1 MTEFHLDWETRAVPP
16 LDEVGL
22 DVYLADP
29 SAQIIMGQYA
39 RGDQTVKV
47 WEPHKSPQIPAELED
62 ALLDPFTIIHSWGAN
77 FERQV
82 AKTILGIDKPVTEWV
97 CTMAHARY
105 AGLPGTL
112 HGAGEILGL
121 GDKAKLRLG
130 GGKTGK
136 GAAMIRLFCEP
147 VDKGGKETLF
157 GLSEPTFNTPYTHPR
172 EWAQFCEYGR
182 MDVEAERAA
191 GKKLAPFVMSEEE
204 LETWRLDSKIN
215 ETGWPVDS
223 LLVQNARAI
232 ALRTR
237 EPLLARIKELTG
249 VDNPESRNQI
259 IEWAAGQGYL
269 FDSLGKDFISRALAG
284 ECKLTSEGRE
294 VLEIRLQTAKSS
306 VSKYTALADMTAD
319 DARLRYQ
326 YTYYGAHTGRWAA
339 HGVNVGNLLR
349 PTKEVEKKLDLAINL
364 VREMDY
370 EGIVREFGKPL
381 DVAAGVQRSAF
392 RAPTG
397 HKFVVADLNAIENR
411 VLGYLARCPSIQEV
425 FTSTFTY
432 RGPNY
437 PEKEILDG
445 MQFPLDP
452 YIQFATRMY
461 NQSYHDLWVEWKIK
475 GDSSKRTFCK
485 PPVLGGGYALGPGD
499 EYTDKNTGLKYW
511 TGLMGYSR
519 KMGIELPKEV
529 AVESIAVLRKEW
541 KEVTWLWKDM
551 ERAAAFAIRH
561 PGHLTGVGVPELQWE
576 FGLFERLGRKTLPPL
591 LFFKCHSD
599 KVLEM
604 ILPSGRP
611 LYYWSPRVE
620 VQHKTWTGT
629 KDGREVTR
637 EYDQD
642 VILYKAKD
650 QKTGQWV
657 ETDTFG
663 GHLVENGD
671 QGEARDIL
679 VDGLKEADRLGF
691 EVVGHTYDEA
701 VTLVPINS
709 GLGVKELCACLSKK
723 HPRHNGQ
730 LSLAAEGFESEVYRK
745 N

>member
-411 VLGYLARCPSIQEV
+411 VLGYLS
-425 FTSTFTY
+425 
-432 RGPNY
+432 
-437 PEKEILDG
+437 
-445 MQFPLDP
+445 
-452 YIQFATRMY
+452 
-461 NQSYHDLWVEWKIK
+461 
-475 GDSSKRTFCK
+475 
-485 PPVLGGGYALGPGD
+485 
-499 EYTDKNTGLKYW
+499 
-511 TGLMGYSR
+511 
-519 KMGIELPKEV
+519 
-529 AVESIAVLRKEW
+529 
-541 KEVTWLWKDM
+541 
-551 ERAAAFAIRH
+551 
-561 PGHLTGVGVPELQWE
+561 
-576 FGLFERLGRKTLPPL
+576 
-591 LFFKCHSD
+591 
-599 KVLEM
+599 
-604 ILPSGRP
+604 
-611 LYYWSPRVE
+611 
-620 VQHKTWTGT
+620 
-629 KDGREVTR
+629 
-637 EYDQD
+637 
-642 VILYKAKD
+642 
-650 QKTGQWV
+650 
-657 ETDTFG
+657 
-663 GHLVENGD
+663 
-671 QGEARDIL
+671 
-679 VDGLKEADRLGF
+679 
-691 EVVGHTYDEA
+691 
-701 VTLVPINS
+701 
-709 GLGVKELCACLSKK
+709 
-723 HPRHNGQ
+723 
-730 LSLAAEGFESEVYRK
+730 
-745 N
+745 

>member
-1 MTEFHLDWETRAVPP
+1 
-16 LDEVGL
+16 
-22 DVYLADP
+22 
-29 SAQIIMGQYA
+29 
-39 RGDQTVKV
+39 
-47 WEPHKSPQIPAELED
+47 
-62 ALLDPFTIIHSWGAN
+62 
-77 FERQV
+77 
-82 AKTILGIDKPVTEWV
+82 
-97 CTMAHARY
+97 
-105 AGLPGTL
+105 
-112 HGAGEILGL
+112 
-121 GDKAKLRLG
+121 
-130 GGKTGK
+130 
-136 GAAMIRLFCEP
+136 
-147 VDKGGKETLF
+147 
-157 GLSEPTFNTPYTHPR
+157 
-172 EWAQFCEYGR
+172 
-182 MDVEAERAA
+182 
-191 GKKLAPFVMSEEE
+191 
-204 LETWRLDSKIN
+204 
-215 ETGWPVDS
+215 
-223 LLVQNARAI
+223 
-232 ALRTR
+232 
-237 EPLLARIKELTG
+237 
-249 VDNPESRNQI
+249 
-259 IEWAAGQGYL
+259 
-269 FDSLGKDFISRALAG
+269 
-284 ECKLTSEGRE
+284 
-294 VLEIRLQTAKSS
+294 
-306 VSKYTALADMTAD
+306 
-319 DARLRYQ
+319 
-326 YTYYGAHTGRWAA
+326 
-339 HGVNVGNLLR
+339 VGNLLK

-392 RAPTG
+392 RAPSG
-397 HKFVVADLNAIENR
+397 YKFVVADLNAIENR
-411 VLGYLARCPSIQEV
+411 VLGYLARCPSIQKV
-425 FTSTFTY
+425 FISTFTY
-432 RGPNY
+432 HGPDY
-437 PEKEILDG
+437 PEKEILGG
-445 MQFPLDP
+445 MEFPLDP

-511 TGLMGYSR
+511 TGLMGYAR

-529 AVESIAVLRKEW
+529 AVESISVLRKEW

-576 FGLFERLGRKTLPPL
+576 FGLFERLGRKTLPPV

-620 VQHKTWTGT
+620 VQHKTWTGM

-663 GHLVENGD
+663 GHLVENAD

-701 VTLVPINS
+701 VTLVRINS

-723 HPRHNGQ
+723 HPRYNGQ
-730 LSLAAEGFESEVYRK
+730 LSLAAEGFEDEVYRK
-745 N
+745 NQ